1 MLKCNF
7 FHDGLWVPKSIDGHY
22 SCIQKTIIN
31 QGNLVRL
38 STCRRTCRIL
48 LLVMGPSPDPAAAQ
62 SGPIHFLGLGL
73 EILRRAQAQPRL
85 GLKVLRRAQ
94 KFEFLLSK
102 K

>member
-1 MLKCNF
+1 MGSKKYRWSLQLYTEN
-7 FHDGLWVPKSIDGHY
+7 HNKSRKFG
-22 SCIQKTIIN
+22 KTK
-31 QGNLVRL
+31 Q
-38 STCRRTCRIL
+38 RTCRIL

-62 SGPIHFLGLGL
+62 SGPIHFLGLRL
-73 EILRRAQAQPRL
+73 KILRRAQAQPRL